1 MKIRL
6 AKTAGFCM
14 GVRLALNKVLEVI
27 NEKKGTDELVFTFGP
42 IIHNNQVIELLNS
55 RGVEVI
61 NDISQ
66 LEKYKGRAVT
76 VVIRSHGISP
86 QVRKQL
92 VETGVNICDATC
104 PRVAKVQS
112 IIKKYYNDNYDII
125 IIGDKGHA
133 EVIGLLGF
141 AENKG
146 YVISAVNDIENLPP
160 LAKKIC
166 VIGQTT
172 QDEKYFAEITG
183 ELKRKFRNVE
193 IFDTICDS
201 TSMRQKEL
209 KELAATSEAVI
220 VVGGKNSANTARL
233 ASLSSEQ
240 GTPTFHVETS
250 LEIQPDMIQNY
261 DSVSITAGASTPNW
275 IFLDVAEKVFEI
287 QKHNAIFLKRSL
299 LTIGQNILKTNIFI
313 SLGAASLTYSSC
325 VIQQIKPRFI
335 YFLLTFLYIFSMY
348 ILNQFTEQMSVGFN
362 YPGKK
367 HFYDRHRVILI
378 TAGVLSGIVSL
389 VLSFSL
395 GITVF
400 SLLFIAALMGII
412 YQVKVLPERFEKIF
426 KYQRLKDI
434 PASKDIFLALG
445 WVVVIVLFPLLGAGK
460 ALTFETI
467 LLLIFVFT
475 MVFVHSLIY
484 GIRDLQGDIMI
495 GKETLPI
502 LLGERKSIKFI
513 KTLCIFLIGLFFI
526 FFLKGLIPSYSF
538 SLLIMPVYILIYI
551 NVYKNFNFNRDSFE
565 LIIDTP
571 FLLSGIFS
579 FFRI

>member
-1 MKIRL
+1 MRL

-27 NEKKGTDELVFTFGP
+27 NEKKGTDELIFTFGP

-66 LEKYKGRAVT
+66 LEKYKGKPIT

-86 QVRKQL
+86 QVRKQII
-92 VETGVNICDATC
+92 ETGANICDATC

-112 IIKKYYNDNYDII
+112 IIKKYYNDGYDII

-146 YVISAVNDIENLPP
+146 YVISSIHDIENLPP
-160 LAKKIC
+160 LTKKIC

-172 QDEKYFAEITG
+172 QDEKFFSEIT
-183 ELKRKFRNVE
+183 ENLKRKFKNVE

-201 TSMRQKEL
+201 TSMRQSEL
-209 KELAATSEAVI
+209 KELAATSEVVI

-233 ASLSSEQ
+233 ASLASEQ

-250 LEIQPDMIQNY
+250 LEIQPDMIQNF
-261 DSVSITAGASTPNW
+261 SSISITAGASTPNW
-275 IFLDVAEKVFEI
+275 IFLDVAEKVLEVK
-287 QKHNAIFLKRSL
+287 KHNLFFFNRFL
-299 LTIGQNILKTNIFI
+299 LTLGQNILKTNIFI
-313 SLGAASLTYSSC
+313 SLGAASLTYASC
-325 VIQQIKPRFI
+325 VIQQIEPRFI
-335 YFLLTFLYIFSMY
+335 YFLLSFLYIFSMY
-348 ILNQFTEQMSVGFN
+348 ILNQFTEQVSVGFN

-367 HFYDRHRVILI
+367 HFYDRHRGVLI
-378 TAGVLSGIVSL
+378 TAGILSGIASLVVSL
-389 VLSFSL
+389 NL
-395 GITVF
+395 GITIF
-400 SLLFIAALMGII
+400 SLLFIAVLMGII
-412 YQVKVLPERFEKIF
+412 YQVKVIPENWGKIF

-445 WVVVIVLFPLLGAGK
+445 WVVVIVLFPLLGSGK
-460 ALTFETI
+460 AFTSGTI
-467 LLLIFVFT
+467 LLLVYVFT
-475 MVFVHSLIY
+475 VVFIHSLIY

-513 KTLCIFLIGLFFI
+513 KKLCVFLIGLFLI
-526 FFLKGLIPSYSF
+526 FLLKGWIPSYSF
-538 SLLIMPVYILIYI
+538 SIFLMPVYILIYI
-551 NVYKNFNFNRDSFE
+551 NIYKNFNFNRDLFE
-565 LIIDTP
+565 LIIDAP
-571 FLLSGIFS
+571 FLLSGLFS

>member
-1 MKIRL
+1 MKMRL

-27 NEKKGTDELVFTFGP
+27 NEKKGTDELIFTFGP

-66 LEKYKGRAVT
+66 LEKYKGKPIT

-86 QVRKQL
+86 QVRKQII
-92 VETGVNICDATC
+92 ETGANICDATC

-112 IIKKYYNDNYDII
+112 IIKKYYNDGYDII

-146 YVISAVNDIENLPP
+146 YVISSIHDIENLPP
-160 LAKKIC
+160 LTKKIC

-172 QDEKYFAEITG
+172 QDEKFFSEIT
-183 ELKRKFRNVE
+183 ENLKRKFKNVE

-201 TSMRQKEL
+201 TSMRQSEL
-209 KELAATSEAVI
+209 KELAATSEVVI

-233 ASLSSEQ
+233 ASLASEQ

-250 LEIQPDMIQNY
+250 LEIQPDMIQNF
-261 DSVSITAGASTPNW
+261 SSISITAGASTPNW
-275 IFLDVAEKVFEI
+275 IFLDVAEKVLEVK
-287 QKHNAIFLKRSL
+287 KHNLFFFNRFL
-299 LTIGQNILKTNIFI
+299 LTLGQNILKTNIFI
-313 SLGAASLTYSSC
+313 SLGAASLTYASC
-325 VIQQIKPRFI
+325 VIQQIEPRFI
-335 YFLLTFLYIFSMY
+335 YFLLSFLYIFSMY
-348 ILNQFTEQMSVGFN
+348 ILNQFTEQVSVGFN

-367 HFYDRHRVILI
+367 HFYDRHRGVLI
-378 TAGVLSGIVSL
+378 TAGILSGIASLVVSL
-389 VLSFSL
+389 NL
-395 GITVF
+395 GITIF
-400 SLLFIAALMGII
+400 SLLFIAVLMGII
-412 YQVKVLPERFEKIF
+412 YQVKVIPENWGKIF

-445 WVVVIVLFPLLGAGK
+445 WVVVIVLFPLLGSGK
-460 ALTFETI
+460 AFTSGTI
-467 LLLIFVFT
+467 LLLVYVFT
-475 MVFVHSLIY
+475 VVFIHSLIY

-513 KTLCIFLIGLFFI
+513 KKLCVFLIGLFLI
-526 FFLKGLIPSYSF
+526 FLLKGWIPSYSF
-538 SLLIMPVYILIYI
+538 SIFLMPVYILIYI
-551 NVYKNFNFNRDSFE
+551 NIYKNFNFNRDLFE
-565 LIIDTP
+565 LIIDAP
-571 FLLSGIFS
+571 FLLSGLFS